1 MIRTLGSGVSGLNNH
16 QVRMD
21 VIGNNIANVNTIAF
35 KKGRVTFNEVLGQE
49 YSSVGRTPSPNPTN
63 PSYIGLGVHV
73 GSIDQAWV
81 QGRLETTNV
90 PTDFAISGDGFFI
103 AHAFEQVLLTRAGNF
118 TINRDGILTTSSG
131 APVQGFVLDP
141 ITGTPDLTNTQDIS
155 IDLTTKAP
163 PIATTSMT
171 LSGNLSSALSD
182 NGGVDPDSHDMSG
195 FVYDEQGNQHLVTFN
210 FEKASADGSDPDVY
224 QVTITGDPDTT
235 PFGGVPTVFTAE
247 FGTDGQLQSIDGV
260 AVDDPAFALPTLA
273 WDPTVVNITGSD
285 VVEIDLT
292 NMTQFGD
299 NSSALVADQNGR
311 PSGALTGFRV
321 SNQGILQLTFDSGLT
336 LDTYQFAIAR
346 VRNPNGLDQF
356 GENVYGANSISG
368 EANIGRA
375 GNEINATIISGNL
388 EMSNVDLATEF
399 SDMIITQRGFQA
411 NARLIRVADELLS
424 ETVNLKR

>member
-103 AHAFEQVLLTRAGNF
+103 AHAFDQVLLTRAGNF
-118 TINRDGILTTSSG
+118 TVNRDNLLTTSSG
-131 APVQGFVLDP
+131 APVQGFVIDQE
-141 ITGTPDLTNTQDIS
+141 TGIPDLTNTQDIS
-155 IDLTTKAP
+155 IDRTTTAP
-163 PIATTSMT
+163 PVATTSMT
-171 LSGNLSSALSD
+171 LNGNLSAALSD
-182 NGGVDPDSHDMSG
+182 NGGVNPDNHEMSG
-195 FVYDEQGNQHLVTFN
+195 FVYDQQGTQHLVTFD
-210 FEKASADGSDPDVY
+210 FVKTSADGADPDVY
-224 QVTITGDPDTT
+224 QVTVTGDPNTN

-247 FGTDGQLQSIDGV
+247 FGTDGRLQSIDGV
-260 AVDDPAFALPTLA
+260 GVDDAAFALPTLN

-285 VVEIDLT
+285 VVELDIT
-292 NMTQFGD
+292 GITQFGENNTIAVD
-299 NSSALVADQNGR
+299 DQNGR
-311 PSGALTGFRV
+311 PSGSLTGFRV

-336 LDTYQFAIAR
+336 LDTFQLAIAR

-368 EANIGRA
+368 EATIGRA

-411 NARLIRVADELLS
+411 NARVIRVADELLT